1 MSQRT
6 IAGLLALPLVVAL
19 ILCAFVLPLP
29 YTIYSPGETVNLL
42 GTSNGHPIVTVGKG
56 GPTVYRDGGQLRMV
70 TVQVT
75 TRTYHPRLFE
85 VLAAWANNDD
95 AVYPLSY
102 AYPDNSGTA
111 QSDNKAGA
119 QEMTSA
125 QDIAEQVAV
134 ATLTGAKIFH
144 GVIVGS
150 ISSGTPAAAS
160 LKIGDVI
167 TAIGRTPITTPAS
180 LKDTVTALPAG
191 KPVAFTILRAGKQT
205 VVSVTPAT
213 IQGKTR
219 IGVGGADGGELMS
232 SVSMPYDVQVN
243 IPEDI
248 TGPSAGLMMTL
259 SIYDEL
265 TPGSLTGGGVV
276 AGTGTIDQNG
286 AVGEIGGIQQ
296 KIPGAKND
304 GAQLFLVPA
313 GNCPDVANTDHGSMR
328 LAKVSTFADALKV
341 VQTWSKDHNAP
352 LPSC

>member
-19 ILCAFVLPLP
+19 VLCAFVLPLP

-42 GTSNGHPIVTVGKG
+42 GTNGTQPIVTVGKG
-56 GPTVYRDGGQLRMV
+56 GPRIYRDGGQIRMV

-75 TRTYHPRLFE
+75 TRNYHPRLFE

-102 AYPDNSGTA
+102 AYPDDTGSA
-111 QSDNKAGA
+111 QTDHTAGA

-134 ATLTGAKIFH
+134 QTVTGAKIFH

-150 ISSGTPAAAS
+150 ISSGAPAAAS
-160 LKIGDVI
+160 LKVGDVI
-167 TAIGRTPITTPAS
+167 TAVGSTPITTPDT
-180 LKDTVTALPAG
+180 LKNTITALRAG
-191 KPVAFTILRAGKQT
+191 TPVPFTILRSGKRM
-205 VVSVTPAT
+205 VVQVTPAT

-219 IGVGGADGGELMS
+219 IGVGGPNGGDLTS
-232 SVSMPYDVQVN
+232 SVTLPYDIQVN
-243 IPEDI
+243 IPENI

-276 AGTGTIDQNG
+276 AGTGTIDQDG
-286 AVGEIGGIQQ
+286 DVGEIGGIQQ

-328 LAKVSTFADALKV
+328 LAKVTTFADALKV